1 MYVLIVGVIGW
12 VIGWV
17 IDAVPDWLAITLIAV
32 GAIGSA
38 AVRRLAPATDRET

>member
-1 MYVLIVGVIGW
+1 MYVLIAG

-17 IDAVPDWLAITLIAV
+17 IDAVADWLAITMIAA

-38 AVRRLAPATDRET
+38 AVRRFAPAADSDT